1 MENQKQD
8 SCNNPRIKEEFREWL
23 KQEMEKYNYQDD
35 KVYQSAYKS
44 GDPKLLPTHKQQ
56 DWYQYKRVMDN
67 PSPMDEYINAIK
79 LQKQV
84 DEKIAQLEEA
94 KEQERILEEEK
105 SINVIWTKDHWKKL
119 IICLPEASQIIVNR
133 WFAFKEDIIFFKYK
147 KDSDSYHC
155 DITFRPSVLEDLV
168 FDELVQKE
176 IKQGKTKRDISNE
189 IDSGLEIIYSLSK
202 KEKEIFAILQEDKLM
217 PETDD
222 ETIKRLKRYE
232 EGTKEIRAK
241 IYADQWKDLIVEK
254 LDEHKH
260 ALYEETERLSKTDP
274 YGNVENDFY
283 GEDVFD
289 ELLSS
294 EIVDEFNEDDG
305 FEEGLSYFWKNVIC
319 KDISIEDFLI
329 GWESYRDIY
338 KPKKESGEDVEH
350 WVELLLAWLFQYAL
364 HPVAEELD
372 QEEGKRVQAG
382 FEEDMSGDE
391 YEIYCGNLLAEAGW
405 NVEQTSATNDQGV
418 DLIAEI
424 EDAKF
429 CIQCKRYS
437 NAVGNKAVQEVIAGT
452 QFYGGTHSVVV
463 SNAGFTKSAKELAES
478 TGVILIND
486 IDLET
491 LEDFL

>member
-1 MENQKQD
+1 MSNQEEPKD
-8 SCNNPRIKEEFREWL
+8 KNDYLSELVGKVVESTRELKRIEKEKE
-23 KQEMEKYNYQDD
+23 
-35 KVYQSAYKS
+35 
-44 GDPKLLPTHKQQ
+44 
-56 DWYQYKRVMDN
+56 
-67 PSPMDEYINAIK
+67 
-79 LQKQV
+79 
-84 DEKIAQLEEA
+84 QLEE
-94 KEQERILEEEK
+94 EIELERKLEEEK
-105 SINVIWTKDHWKKL
+105 SIKVIWTQDHWIKL
-119 IICLPEASQIIVNR
+119 INCLPDAQQIIVNK

-147 KDSDSYHC
+147 NNSDSYHC
-155 DITFRPSVLEDLV
+155 DITFRPSVLEDLA

-176 IKQGKTKRDISNE
+176 IKQGKSKREISNE

-222 ETIKRLKRYE
+222 ETINRLKGYE
-232 EGTKEIRAK
+232 EETKEKRAR
-241 IYADQWKDLIVEK
+241 IYADQWKNIIVEK
-254 LDEHKH
+254 LDEHKY
-260 ALYEETERLSKTDP
+260 ALYEETERLKKTDQ
-274 YGNVENDFY
+274 YGNVEDNFFGKDAIH
-283 GEDVFD
+283 
-289 ELLSS
+289 ELMS
-294 EIVDEFNEDDG
+294 ENIVDDFHEADRFQDG
-305 FEEGLSYFWKNVIC
+305 FSYFWKNVIC
-319 KDISIEDFLI
+319 KNLSIEDFLN
-329 GWESYRDIY
+329 GWECFKDIY
-338 KPKKESGEDVEH
+338 KPKNEDGEYVGH
-350 WVELLLAWLFQYAL
+350 WLELIVDWFSEYAWS
-364 HPVAEELD
+364 PVDRELD
-372 QEEGKRVQAG
+372 LEEGKRVKAG
-382 FEEDMSGDE
+382 FDEDMSGDE

-452 QFYGGTHSVVV
+452 QFYGGSHSVVV